1 MDFASLLVLG
11 GIITLCLLPVVFGS
25 FKSLD
30 RHADD
35 LEGRDQQTARSLRKA
50 RRDID
55 RGKGWYGP

>member
-11 GIITLCLLPVVFGS
+11 GIIILCLLPVVFGS
-25 FKSLD
+25 FRSLD

-35 LEGRDQQTARSLRKA
+35 WEGRDQQTARSLRKA